1 MAWGCS
7 HLLIAP
13 PLADSSLAR
22 LRCAG
27 PCQSRSRATWPPC
40 HSAERG
46 QAQSR
51 LFIQGR
57 DLQRAFSPAAIVTLS
72 NRIRPAFR
80 RWGAR
85 SMGRHEM
92 DASLL
97 IGAPL
102 GPGILLALGIW
113 MVAMSYLSQ

>member
-1 MAWGCS
+1 MG
-7 HLLIAP
+7 LK
-13 PLADSSLAR
+13 
-22 LRCAG
+22 
-27 PCQSRSRATWPPC
+27 
-40 HSAERG
+40 RG

-51 LFIQGR
+51 LFIRGR

-80 RWGAR
+80 QWGRVA
-85 SMGRHEM
+85 MGRHEM
-92 DASLL
+92 DVNLL

-102 GPGILLALGIW
+102 GLGLLLALGIL